1 MKKSFARIVALVA
14 LMILELF
21 LFAGATSAQ
30 QNLPIGVPI
39 AAFPL
44 SDLVEPGV
52 KAVVLG
58 TGYGFSEGPAADA
71 VGNIY
76 FSDGQNDS
84 IHFYAYGRPVEVF
97 VDDSLDANG
106 MMFNRNGNLVS
117 VEGAAFRIVEFDMR
131 TKEKR
136 ILAQGIDG
144 KRFNEPNDLAI
155 DFENGFYFSDP
166 NYRHR
171 GQETSMKEDV
181 YYVSKDGEVTRVST
195 VCKTPNGVLLSA
207 DCKTLYVGDNG
218 GTNIYKYDVLG
229 PGQLANERV
238 FVNDAPGSDGMTLDA
253 EGNLYITC
261 GGRGVKIYDKA
272 GKHIGTLDADYG
284 VPYASNCVF
293 GGPDFSILYI
303 TSRDKFLGI
312 PMKVKGQL
320 PPCAG
325 ISVP

>member
-1 MKKSFARIVALVA
+1 MPKSLG
-14 LMILELF
+14 LMILGLIV
-21 LFAGATSAQ
+21 FAGA
-30 QNLPIGVPI
+30 LPGQEK
-39 AAFPL
+39 AAFQL
-44 SDLVEPGV
+44 ADLVAPGSQ
-52 KAVVLG
+52 AVVLG

-76 FSDGQNDS
+76 FSDGANDS
-84 IHFYAYGRPVEVF
+84 IHFYAYGRAVEVF

-117 VEGAAFRIVEFDMR
+117 VEGAAFRIVEFNMR

-136 ILAQGIDG
+136 ILAGDGIDG

-171 GQETSMKEDV
+171 KQETSMKEDV
-181 YYVSKDGEVTRVST
+181 YYVSKDGKVTRVST

-218 GTNIYKYDVLG
+218 GTNIYKYDVQG
-229 PGQLANERV
+229 PGKLANERV
-238 FVNDAPGSDGMTLDA
+238 FINDCRGSDGMTLDA
-253 EGNLYITC
+253 EGNLYIAC
-261 GGRGVKIYDKA
+261 GGRGVQIYDKA
-272 GKHIGTLDADYG
+272 GKFIGALNAEYG
-284 VPYASNCVF
+284 IPYSSNCVF

-303 TSRDKFLGI
+303 TASDKFVGI
-312 PMKVKGQL
+312 PMKVKGML

-325 ISVP
+325 IKVP

>member
-1 MKKSFARIVALVA
+1 MKKSFALIAALA
-14 LMILELF
+14 APMIMSLF
-21 LFAGATSAQ
+21 LFAGAVSAQ
-30 QNLPIGVPI
+30 DK
-39 AAFPL
+39 AAFQL
-44 SDLVEPGV
+44 SDLVEPGD

-84 IHFYAYGRPVEVF
+84 IHFYAYGRPVEIF
-97 VDDSLDANG
+97 VNDSLDANG

-117 VEGAAFRIVEFDMR
+117 VEGAAFRIVEFNMK

-181 YYVSKDGEVTRVST
+181 YYVSKDGVVTRVST

-229 PGQLANERV
+229 PGKLANERI

-261 GGRGVKIYDKA
+261 GGRGVKIYDKS
-272 GKHIGTLDADYG
+272 GKHIGTLDEQYG

-293 GGPDFSILYI
+293 GGPNFSILYI

-312 PMKVKGQL
+312 PMKVQGQL

-325 ISVP
+325 IRVP

>member
-1 MKKSFARIVALVA
+1 MKKSLS
-14 LMILELF
+14 LMIFGLIV
-21 LFAGATSAQ
+21 FAGAALAQDKSAFQ
-30 QNLPIGVPI
+30 
-39 AAFPL
+39 L
-44 SDLVEPGV
+44 SDLVEPGT

-76 FSDGQNDS
+76 FSDGAKDS
-84 IHFYAYGRPVEVF
+84 IHFYAYGRPVEIF
-97 VDDSLDANG
+97 VNDSLDANG
-106 MMFNRNGNLVS
+106 MIFNRNGNLVS
-117 VEGAAFRIVEFDMR
+117 VEGAAYRIVEFDMR

-229 PGQLANERV
+229 PGKLANERV
-238 FVNDAPGSDGMTLDA
+238 FVNDAPGSDGMTLDT

-261 GGRGVKIYDKA
+261 GGRGVKIYDKT
-272 GKHIGTLDADYG
+272 GKHIGTLDEKYG

-293 GGPDFSILYI
+293 GGPNFSILYI

-312 PMKVKGQL
+312 PMKLQGQL

>member
-1 MKKSFARIVALVA
+1 MKKTFGL
-14 LMILELF
+14 LFLGLF
-21 LFAGATSAQ
+21 LFAGVVSAQ
-30 QNLPIGVPI
+30 EK

-44 SDLVEPGV
+44 SDLVEPGT

-58 TGYGFSEGPAADA
+58 TGYGFCEGPAADA

-76 FSDGQNDS
+76 FSDGQKDS
-84 IHFYAYGRPVEVF
+84 IHFYAYGRPVEIF
-97 VDDSLDANG
+97 VNDSLDANG

-117 VEGAAFRIVEFDMR
+117 VEGAAYRIVEFDMR

-166 NYRHR
+166 NYKHR

-195 VCKTPNGVLLSA
+195 VCKKPNGVLLSA

-218 GTNIYKYDVLG
+218 TSNIYVYDVLG
-229 PGQLANERV
+229 PGKLANERV

-253 EGNLYITC
+253 EGNLYITS
-261 GGRGVKIYDKA
+261 GGIRIYDKT
-272 GKHIGTLDADYG
+272 GKHIGTLNADYG

-293 GGPDFSILYI
+293 GGPDFSMLYF

-312 PMKVKGQL
+312 PMKVQGQL

-325 ISVP
+325 IRVP

>member
-1 MKKSFARIVALVA
+1 MRYRVI
-14 LMILELF
+14 F
-21 LFAGATSAQ
+21 LIFGLLSLTGMAAAQ
-30 QNLPIGVPI
+30 EKAVFQ
-39 AAFPL
+39 L
-44 SDLVEPGV
+44 SDLIEPTA

-76 FSDGQNDS
+76 FSDGTKNT

-97 VDDSLDANG
+97 VNDATDANG
-106 MMFNRNGNLVS
+106 MMFNRDGKLVS
-117 VEGAAFRIVEFDMR
+117 VEGAAYHIVEFDTR

-136 ILAQGIDG
+136 VLANEIDG
-144 KRFNEPNDLAI
+144 THFNEPNDLAI

-171 GQETSMKEDV
+171 GQETVMKEDV
-181 YYVSKDGEVTRVST
+181 YYISKDGKASRVST
-195 VCKTPNGVLLSA
+195 VCKKPNGVILTA

-218 GTNIYKYDVLG
+218 TANIYKYDVQG
-229 PGQLANERV
+229 PGKLANETI

-253 EGNLYITC
+253 EGNLYIAC
-261 GGRGVKIYDKA
+261 SGSGVKIYDKT
-272 GKHIGTLDADYG
+272 GKYIGSIGKEFD

-303 TSRDKFLGI
+303 TSRDKFIGI
-312 PMKVKGQL
+312 PMKVKGML

-325 ISVP
+325 IKIP